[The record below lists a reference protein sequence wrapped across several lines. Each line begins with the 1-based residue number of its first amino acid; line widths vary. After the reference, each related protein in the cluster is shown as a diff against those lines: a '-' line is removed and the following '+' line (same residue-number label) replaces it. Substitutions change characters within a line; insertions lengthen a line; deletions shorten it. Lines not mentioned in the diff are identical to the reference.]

1 MNITKIKSNKG
12 DFNMTYPI
20 DENMFVDIC
29 MKELGDHDEWDE
41 MVAHAVAVTLNW
53 AYYKGLIDNK
63 QNN

>member
-1 MNITKIKSNKG
+1 
-12 DFNMTYPI
+12 MTYPI